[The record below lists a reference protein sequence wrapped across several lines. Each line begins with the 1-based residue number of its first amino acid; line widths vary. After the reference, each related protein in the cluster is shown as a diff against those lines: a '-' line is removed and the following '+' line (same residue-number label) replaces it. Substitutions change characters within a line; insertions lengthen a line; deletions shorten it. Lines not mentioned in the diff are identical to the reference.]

1 MMNILRFE
9 VPGNPISWKR
19 TKTGVNQK
27 TGRAIRFNPKK
38 MKERQNDV
46 WIACHRAMAEQGF
59 PRAAGAVAL
68 FVLVKF
74 RRPKSDAGRP
84 WHTQVPDYDNCGKL
98 VADALKGVAWND
110 DAQVVGGPTWKCWV
124 DEEPGYVVWVKRL
137 PGMVDRAKD
146 AFRQLRAAS
155 SLVLDVFEHETKRGM
170 GF

>member
-1 MMNILRFE
+1 MNPLRFE

-19 TKTGVNQK
+19 TKTGVNPK
-27 TGRAIRFNPKK
+27 TGRLTRFNPKK
-38 MKERQNDV
+38 MEQRKNDV

-74 RRPKSDAGRP
+74 RRPKSDAGRL

-110 DAQVVGGPTWKCWV
+110 DAQVVGGPPWKCWTNG
-124 DEEPGYVVWVKRL
+124 EPGYVVWVLQL
-137 PGMVDRAKD
+137 PNVITEAEES
-146 AFRQLRAAS
+146 FRQLRDAS
-155 SLVLDVFEHETKRGM
+155 TWVLDVFEHETLKGM
-170 GF
+170 GL